1 MFFLPENNMS
11 ISATA
16 TSALRIDGTIHNDVL
31 KGTALDDDIYGGAGD
46 DDITGNGGHDHLY
59 GGDGDDLIASG
70 NMVPDGSTHV
80 STDNQGDLLDGGA
93 GDDYLEGDAGDDT
106 LLGGDGNDFLLGH
119 DGNDI
124 LDGGAGLNL
133 LLGGA
138 GDDHYDIHSRNDEV
152 YDSAGHDSGTIYVDW
167 YKTDPSVEDWT
178 WAKGVQKLPYWI
190 DALVY
195 SGMPTVAAGLAT
207 AKTIYYS
214 FAQTPPT
221 FFEADDKNGFKAFN
235 SAQIGYTRQ
244 VLAYIES
251 VIDVHFVETTDAEGQ
266 DTIVFANNTQQD
278 SAGYGVPLDLL
289 RAQSKVLVDSSLLAM
304 NPARDNGAEFLR
316 VVTHEIGH
324 ALGLKHPF
332 ADPDGS
338 SGSGIGP
345 FLPAGDDNLAYTEM
359 SYTGS
364 EHHPGTYSPLDIA
377 ALQYI
382 YGAAPTDHATDTRWI
397 MGTTYALIG
406 DGGGIDVID
415 GSAQTQD
422 LTIFLDDGYW
432 SHIGAKADSITAR
445 GQFSIN
451 IGTTIENAIGGTGN
465 DHISGNEVANNLA
478 GGDGNDVLKGEAGN
492 DQLAGG
498 AGLDTAVYAGAHDGY
513 LLAQGGAGMTVT
525 DKSGA
530 EGVDTVTGVERY
542 VFSDGAL
549 AFDIAGSAGQAY
561 RLYAAAFD
569 RKPDLE
575 GLGFWIGA
583 MDAGQPLYDVGV
595 EFTKSAEFI
604 KMYGATHTSGEF
616 LTKLYEHILHRAPDA
631 GGYAFWLDALQHG
644 LSEGRLLAEF
654 GESPENQAQ
663 VIGQIQNGIWYIPGA
678 AA

>member
-1 MFFLPENNMS
+1 MFFLLENNMS
-11 ISATA
+11 TSATT
-16 TSALRIDGTIHNDVL
+16 TSAFRIDGTAFNDTL
-31 KGTALDDDIYGGAGD
+31 KGTAGDDAIYGGAGD

-59 GGDGDDLIASG
+59 GGDGDDYIASG
-70 NMVPDGSTHV
+70 NLLPNGSTHV
-80 STDNQGDLLDGGA
+80 STDNLGDLLDGGA
-93 GDDYLEGDAGDDT
+93 GDDYLDGDAGDDI
-106 LLGGDGNDFLLGH
+106 LLGGAGSDYLVGH
-119 DGNDI
+119 DGNDT
-124 LDGGAGLNL
+124 LDGGTGLNL
-133 LLGGA
+133 VLGGA
-138 GDDHYDIHSRNDEV
+138 GDDHYEVHSRLDEV

-167 YKTDPSVEDWT
+167 YKTDPNVEDWT

-195 SGMPTVAAGLAT
+195 SGMPAVAAGLAT

-221 FFEADDKNGFKAFN
+221 FFDAEDKNGFKVFN
-235 SAQIGYTRQ
+235 SAQISYTKQ

-251 VIDVHFVETTDAEGQ
+251 LIDVHFVETTDAEGT
-266 DTIVFANNTQQD
+266 DTIVFAVNSQDD

-289 RAQSKVLVDSSLLAM
+289 RVGSKVLVDSSILAM
-304 NPARDNGAEFLR
+304 NPARDGGAEFLR

-332 ADPDGS
+332 SDPDGT
-338 SGSGIGP
+338 GGAGTAP
-345 FLPAGDDNLAYTEM
+345 FLPTAEDNLVYTEM
-359 SYTGS
+359 SYTGF
-364 EHHPGTYSPLDIA
+364 EHHPGTFSPLDIA

-382 YGAAPTDHATDTRWI
+382 YGASPADHGTDTRWVV
-397 MGTTYALIG
+397 GSTYAMIG

-422 LTIFLDDGYW
+422 LTVFLDDGYW
-432 SHIGAKADSITAR
+432 SHVGAKADSNTAK

-451 IGTTIENAIGGTGN
+451 IGTIIEDAIGGAGN
-465 DHISGNEVANNLA
+465 DHISGNEVANSIA
-478 GGDGNDVLKGEAGN
+478 GGAGNDVLNGEAGN

-498 AGLDTAVYAGAHDGY
+498 AGLDTAVYAGARDGY
-513 LLAQGGAGMTVT
+513 LLNQTSAGMIVT

-530 EGVDTVTGVERY
+530 DGVDTVTGVERY

-549 AFDIAGSAGQAY
+549 AFDLSGSAGQAY

-569 RKPDLE
+569 RKPDVA

-583 MDAGQPLYDVGV
+583 MDGGQPLVDVATN
-595 EFTKSAEFI
+595 FTKSDEFI
-604 KMYGATHTSGEF
+604 KMYGATHTPDQF

-631 GGYAFWLDALQHG
+631 GGFAFWLDSMQKG
-644 LSEGRLLAEF
+644 VTEGQVLADF
-654 GESPENQAQ
+654 GESAENVAQ
-663 VIGQIQNGIWYIPGA
+663 VIGQIQNGIWYTPGTVA
-678 AA
+678 